1 MQLIVADTTP
11 LNYLILIRAVE
22 SLPSL
27 YQRVLIPVAVRA
39 ELAHPSAPNIVREW
53 IARPSG
59 WLEVASATYPIDQGL
74 AHLDLG
80 EREAI
85 SLASELRSG
94 LLLMDER
101 DGVQVARQRGL
112 KVVGTLG
119 VLDLAAER
127 GLLDLRT
134 MFDRLHETT
143 FRSPL
148 RIMSKMLEQDAER
161 KRRDIER

>member
-1 MQLIVADTTP
+1 MPLIVADTTS
-11 LNYLILIRAVE
+11 LNYLVLIDAVE

-27 YQRVLIPVAVRA
+27 YRRVLTPAAVRA
-39 ELAHPSAPNIVREW
+39 ELAHPSAPNVVRRW
-53 IARPSG
+53 IESPPE
-59 WLEVASATYPIDQGL
+59 WLEVASPAHPSDRGL

-85 SLASELRSG
+85 SLAEELRSG

-101 DGVQVARQRGL
+101 DGVRIARQRGL
-112 KVVGTLG
+112 KVVGTIG

-134 MFDRLHETT
+134 MFDLLHETT

-161 KRRDIER
+161 KKRTGER